1 MAFDDILEPNS
12 SRYEE
17 RTAPTPK
24 PKPTTSTPKPA
35 IESLLGDVDVGQ
47 FAKRLG
53 LNDDLTKQVLVP
65 LLAILDKHG
74 GKVIDPESATT
85 QTLVSLSTMANEF
98 GPLIQGAYQ
107 YFSGVKTQLDA
118 ADAALL
124 DANAAALSASELNNL
139 FGSEDDVGTVLQE
152 EQQVQK
158 TQTRPQS
165 FGPDSG
171 PNHSAPKSLLEVGKV
186 DYYSLL
192 ANDTISSQGVG
203 SSSSDIYSRQQNNME
218 MTQQATT
225 GWGKL
230 PAKAST
236 IVPVNVLA
244 SENGMS
250 NEEVKVADN
259 QYRVDGGKPNE
270 TSIDLMSS
278 ESASVIDEG
287 RDDILSAMRQETQV
301 RKMWSV
307 DPAEATP
314 NMSAQD
320 MVAHIKAQA
329 RPGQGGQT
337 STDAHSMKRPSK
349 GFDLVVGAKDA
360 FNIAGAESL
369 AANAFNVSGLA
380 EAMAAERASI
390 KSQQKTTTTSTSST
404 TSLGADESF
413 ISELQTAQ
421 ASQLSS
427 MESESSIV
435 TGVDNSDWSIGSIN
449 DLNSQDIGIEGIE
462 LEIPEL
468 DVSLSNQSA
477 SVDTDALDRT
487 PKRNQFRS
495 SNSS

>member
-1 MAFDDILEPNS
+1 MAFDDILEPKS

-17 RTAPTPK
+17 RNALPPK
-24 PKPTTSTPKPA
+24 PKPPTSSSKPP

-47 FAKRLG
+47 FAKKLG

-74 GKVIDPESATT
+74 GKVIDPESPTT

-139 FGSEDDVGTVLQE
+139 FGTEDDVGTVLQE

-158 TQTRPQS
+158 TQPRPKS
-165 FGPDSG
+165 FGPDGG
-171 PNHSAPKSLLEVGKV
+171 PNHAAPKSLLELGKI

-192 ANDTISSQGVG
+192 ANDTISSRGVG
-203 SSSSDIYSRQQNNME
+203 SSSSDIYSQQQKNVE

-225 GWGKL
+225 GWEKL
-230 PAKAST
+230 PAKSST

-250 NEEVKVADN
+250 KEEVKVADN
-259 QYRVDGGKPNE
+259 QYRVNGGKPNE

-278 ESASVIDEG
+278 ESSEIIDEG
-287 RDDILSAMRQETQV
+287 RKDILSAMRQETKV

-307 DPAEATP
+307 DPADATP

-320 MVAHIKAQA
+320 LVAHIKSQA

-337 STDAHSMKRPSK
+337 STDAHSMRRKTQA
-349 GFDLVVGAKDA
+349 FEMVGAKDA

-369 AANAFNVSGLA
+369 VANAFKVSGLA
-380 EAMAAERASI
+380 EAMAAERASV
-390 KSQQKTTTTSTSST
+390 KSQQNTTTTSTTPSNA
-404 TSLGADESF
+404 LGADKSF
-413 ISELQTAQ
+413 ISELQAAQ
-421 ASQLSS
+421 SNQLTT
-427 MESESSIV
+427 MEAESSIV
-435 TGVDNSDWSIGSIN
+435 TGSDTSEWSMGSLN
-449 DLNSQDIGIEGIE
+449 DLNSKDIGIEGIE

-468 DVSLSNQSA
+468 DVSLSNEVA
-477 SVDTDALDRT
+477 SPDADALDRT

>member
-17 RTAPTPK
+17 RTALPPK
-24 PKPTTSTPKPA
+24 PKPHTPSSKPP
-35 IESLLGDVDVGQ
+35 IQSLLGDVDVGQ
-47 FAKRLG
+47 FAKKLG

-74 GKVIDPESATT
+74 GKVIDPESPTT

-139 FGSEDDVGTVLQE
+139 FGTEDDVGTVLPE
-152 EQQVQK
+152 EEQVQK
-158 TQTRPQS
+158 TQSRPKS
-165 FGPDSG
+165 FGPDGG
-171 PNHSAPKSLLEVGKV
+171 PNHAAPKSLLELGKI

-203 SSSSDIYSRQQNNME
+203 SSGSDIYSQQQKNVE

-225 GWGKL
+225 GWEKL

-250 NEEVKVADN
+250 REEVKVADN
-259 QYRVDGGKPNE
+259 QYRVNGGKPNE
-270 TSIDLMSS
+270 TSIDLLSS
-278 ESASVIDEG
+278 GSSRIIDDG
-287 RDDILSAMRQETQV
+287 KNDILSAMRQETKV

-307 DPAEATP
+307 DPADATP
-314 NMSAQD
+314 TMSAQD
-320 MVAHIKAQA
+320 LVAHIKSQAQ
-329 RPGQGGQT
+329 PGQGGQT
-337 STDAHSMKRPSK
+337 STDAHSMRRKTQA
-349 GFDLVVGAKDA
+349 FEIVGAKDA

-369 AANAFNVSGLA
+369 AANAFKVSGLS

-390 KSQQKTTTTSTSST
+390 KSQQNTTTTSTTPSNA
-404 TSLGADESF
+404 LGADKLIMSRPTLILAALF
-413 ISELQTAQ
+413 K
-421 ASQLSS
+421 
-427 MESESSIV
+427 
-435 TGVDNSDWSIGSIN
+435 
-449 DLNSQDIGIEGIE
+449 
-462 LEIPEL
+462 
-468 DVSLSNQSA
+468 SL
-477 SVDTDALDRT
+477 
-487 PKRNQFRS
+487 
-495 SNSS
+495 